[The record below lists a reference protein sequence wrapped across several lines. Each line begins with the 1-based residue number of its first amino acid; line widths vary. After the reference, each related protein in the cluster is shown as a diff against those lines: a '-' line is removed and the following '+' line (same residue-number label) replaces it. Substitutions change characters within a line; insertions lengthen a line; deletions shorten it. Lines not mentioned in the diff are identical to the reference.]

1 MYFRKVKLKNYRNFS
16 SLTIDL
22 DSNLNIFIGNN
33 AQGKTNLL
41 EGVNLIIK
49 GSSYR
54 TKEDREAI
62 KWNNESAY
70 LFGEINKDG
79 ENIQISL
86 ALERKS
92 EGFYKNK
99 LIKTIK
105 INKNIQKKTALNKEF
120 KGVVFSPE
128 HLPDSPN
135 C

>member
-16 SLTIDL
+16 NLSLDL

-41 EGVNLIIK
+41 EGLNLIIK

-86 ALERKS
+86 ALEKKS

-105 INKNIQKKTALNKEF
+105 INQNIRKAYYMGSPADRE
-120 KGVVFSPE
+120 GVFF
-128 HLPDSPN
+128 N
-135 C
+135 FNQN